1 MQIRRFQK
9 GLPYIVVLAVFAGLW
24 YLTMQLPH
32 DAASDR
38 FGPGAWPKGIL
49 LLAIATS
56 IYALV
61 MRVGASEKPK
71 VDDLIA
77 SIAKSADS
85 GRDKTP
91 EEDDEPKYPRLLWTG
106 IGLTVA
112 YVVLLPVLG
121 FFLDT
126 LLYMGAFMY
135 AGRYRRGLAVA
146 TISVLGTLTLMFV
159 FMKVV
164 YVSLPVGQPP
174 FSQVTFALMELM
186 AIR

>member
-1 MQIRRFQK
+1 MRIRRFQQ
-9 GLPYIVVLAVFAGLW
+9 GLPYVVALAVFAGLW

-32 DAASDR
+32 DASSGR

-61 MRVGASEKPK
+61 TRVGAGDKPK
-71 VDDLIA
+71 VDDVIV

-85 GRDKTP
+85 VRDQTA
-91 EEDDEPKYPRLLWTG
+91 EDDDEPKYPRLLWTG
-106 IGLTVA
+106 IALTVG

-126 LLYMGAFMY
+126 LLYMGSFMY
-135 AGRYRRGLAVA
+135 AGGYRRRLAVPA
-146 TISVLGTLTLMFV
+146 ISVLGTLVLMFV

-164 YVSLPVGQPP
+164 YVSLPVGQSP
-174 FSQVTFALMELM
+174 FSHVTFALMELM